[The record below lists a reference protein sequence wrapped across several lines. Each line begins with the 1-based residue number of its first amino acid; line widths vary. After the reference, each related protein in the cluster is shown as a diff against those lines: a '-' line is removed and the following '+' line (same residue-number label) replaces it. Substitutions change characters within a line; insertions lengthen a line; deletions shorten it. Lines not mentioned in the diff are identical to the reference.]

1 MRKTRKTTL
10 TFTISQT
17 SSLLTVSATN
27 KLVAFRGRRETR
39 VQDDEEPENE
49 RDDAG
54 GVERVRWLVGHNG
67 RERGGVGHDRTGS
80 GCRRVLAVL
89 DDAEETWVA
98 RAVAVVGH
106 GRPGQVHDVERDERR
121 LQDT

>member
-39 VQDDEEPENE
+39 VQDDEEPEYE
-49 RDDAG
+49 RDDAW
-54 GVERVRWLVGHNG
+54 GVERVRGLVGHNG
-67 RERGGVGHDRTGS
+67 RERGGVGHDRAG
-80 GCRRVLAVL
+80 GRCGRVLAVL
-89 DDAEETWVA
+89 DDAEETRVA

-121 LQDT
+121 LQDA